1 MGQGMSG
8 NELVRMGGRRGP
20 RSTVWGLS
28 RAHEA
33 GVSVPGNSEVGTE
46 QWAEFSLSR
55 GLHLIVSRR
64 DPDNG

>member
-1 MGQGMSG
+1 MGQGMPG
-8 NELVRMGGRRGP
+8 NELVRRGGRRGP

-28 RAHEA
+28 RTHEA

>member
-1 MGQGMSG
+1 MGQGRPG
-8 NELVRMGGRRGP
+8 NELVGRGGRRGP
-20 RSTVWGLS
+20 HSTVWGPS